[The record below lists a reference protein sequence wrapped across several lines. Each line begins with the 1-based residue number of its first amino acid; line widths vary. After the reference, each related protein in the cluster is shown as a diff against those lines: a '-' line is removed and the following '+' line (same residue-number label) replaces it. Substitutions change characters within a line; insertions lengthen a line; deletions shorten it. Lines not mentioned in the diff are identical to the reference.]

1 MAKNEEHYDAIV
13 SFDEPIM
20 IQDDNGELHTIYGIL
35 YNQKRRHHDDLFLWE
50 VNRYITYLMGCSRA
64 VKNGGSIAPE
74 LWIAKSGEMIILDN
88 AAKDYIYTIM
98 KDEMIGYRLL
108 EFDKPLDIL
117 PDEVEDE
124 WVIAPSIL
132 DQFSPKTD
140 IQYKG
145 KRK

>member
-1 MAKNEEHYDAIV
+1 M
-13 SFDEPIM
+13 S
-20 IQDDNGELHTIYGIL
+20 
-35 YNQKRRHHDDLFLWE
+35 
-50 VNRYITYLMGCSRA
+50 SRTA
-64 VKNGGSIAPE
+64 TFNP
-74 LWIAKSGEMIILDN
+74 KSGEMIILDN

-98 KDEMIGYRLL
+98 KDEMTGYRLL